1 MPASTAN
8 LSQADLPRDYFATT
22 HWSVVLKAGQSE
34 TPRGRDALAKLCQTY
49 WFPLYAYVRRR
60 GHSPEDAQD
69 LTQGFFARL
78 IEHQT
83 LANAD
88 PNQGRFR
95 SFLRGAMNHFLA
107 DERAKEQTL
116 KRGCGHMPFSLDMA
130 AAEKRFDLE
139 PADDASPDKLF
150 DEQWAEA
157 LLGRVL
163 DQLAE
168 EFRRD
173 GKAELFAALKLTLNG
188 PRESQ
193 PYCELATTLRMNE
206 GAVKVAVHRLRK
218 RYRALLQAEIE
229 STVASPEE
237 AKEEMRHLFAV
248 LSG

>member
-1 MPASTAN
+1 MPTSTAN
-8 LSQADLPRDYFATT
+8 SSEAARPRNYFATT
-22 HWSVVLKAGQSE
+22 HWSVVLKAGQSD

-49 WFPLYAYVRRR
+49 WFPLYAHVRRR
-60 GHSPEDAQD
+60 GHSPEDAKD
-69 LTQGFFARL
+69 LTQGFFVRL

-95 SFLRGAMNHFLA
+95 SFMRGAMNHFLA

-116 KRGCGHMPFSLDMA
+116 KRGGGHVPFSLDLA
-130 AAEKRFDLE
+130 AAEERFDLE
-139 PADDASPDKLF
+139 PADDASPDKIF
-150 DEQWAEA
+150 DKQWAEA
-157 LLGRVL
+157 LLGAVL
-163 DQLAE
+163 SQLAE

-173 GKAELFAALKLTLNG
+173 GKAELFEALKLTLNG

-193 PYCELATTLRMNE
+193 PYSALAVSLRMNE
-206 GAVKVAVHRLRK
+206 GAVKMAVHRLRK

-229 STVASPEE
+229 NTVASPEQ

-248 LSG
+248 LSD